1 MEGEFAEPI
10 QEHSQ
15 FAHIVKQVLRFRHL
29 KHAQMEMIENSLENK
44 KETLDS
50 LQRMEGE
57 ARRLEEAISRERTIG
72 TNAVDIDELNNNS
85 SNDHD
90 VLENMNSQDET
101 MHDENNEQQQQNGYH
116 HDHQYSYGN
125 DHNGA
130 TSPTTQATSP
140 SSYNTPSN
148 IDASYPPRKATK
160 TWASPVK
167 MINAMGHSIQNII
180 DVDPEAT
187 RRNQIGK
194 TKDAMDVVG
203 FIIIVGKK
211 KQGKGISL
219 GRVILLILLINVHL

>member
-29 KHAQMEMIENSLENK
+29 KHAQMEMIESSLESK

-72 TNAVDIDELNNNS
+72 SNAVDIDELNDNNNS
-85 SNDHD
+85 NGHD
-90 VLENMNSQDET
+90 GLGNMNNEDET

-125 DHNGA
+125 NHNGV
-130 TSPTTQATSP
+130 TSPKTQATSP
-140 SSYNTPSN
+140 SSYNTPSD

-194 TKDAMDVVG
+194 TKDAMDVVS
-203 FIIIVGKK
+203 FFFYYYCGKR
-211 KQGKGISL
+211 
-219 GRVILLILLINVHL
+219 GREEGSC